1 MSDER
6 ARVLAII
13 ETHSGKAAASEY
25 DRGVCVVAVGR
36 TREQIVS
43 IPEDLLRE
51 QFLAEA
57 RQRIAALVDNYG
69 DSDGE
74 LTSGRSVIVPI
85 LDDLYAGGA

>member
-25 DRGVCVVAVGR
+25 DRGVCAVAVGR

-51 QFLAEA
+51 QCLAEA